1 MQKYQSTLYRKVLLT
16 SVQLQ
21 TYSMLHTN
29 TRNIYINQ
37 CVCMHYHHTG
47 SYALQYSTRT
57 FYGLLPPLNVRFE
70 LEVQFK
76 RLKERSPKPH
86 GRSVEVQVWFRGLGG
101 EVWPRGPP
109 SQAVF
114 TVCVGGG
121 GVCVSST
128 RRKLQEW
135 TLKASSC
142 SECMLLSERRSG
154 SLSSSLVKMADSLG
168 WFLVMRLRRARISVS
183 CRAST
188 EFTFSMPE
196 RSGRTEG
203 DGVT

>member
-1 MQKYQSTLYRKVLLT
+1 
-16 SVQLQ
+16 
-21 TYSMLHTN
+21 
-29 TRNIYINQ
+29 
-37 CVCMHYHHTG
+37 MHYHHTG

-121 GVCVSST
+121 GYVCQV
-128 RRKLQEW
+128 L
-135 TLKASSC
+135 
-142 SECMLLSERRSG
+142 
-154 SLSSSLVKMADSLG
+154 
-168 WFLVMRLRRARISVS
+168 
-183 CRAST
+183 
-188 EFTFSMPE
+188 
-196 RSGRTEG
+196 EG
-203 DGVT
+203 NFRNGP